1 MTRAFPVYI
10 DALHYRV
17 TTENEH
23 PIAVEQVL
31 TFGATE
37 ILWTGGA
44 MSPTVRAVMD
54 VAGIVPVTSGDCNV

>member
-1 MTRAFPVYI
+1 MTRTFPVYI
-10 DALHYRV
+10 DTSHYRV
-17 TTENEH
+17 TLSNER

-44 MSPTVRAVMD
+44 MSPTVRAVMEK
-54 VAGIVPVTSGDCNV
+54 AGIGIKEDAT

>member
-1 MTRAFPVYI
+1 MTRIFPVYI
-10 DALHYRV
+10 DAFHYRV
-17 TTENEH
+17 TVANER

-44 MSPTVRAVMD
+44 MSPTVRAVME
-54 VAGIVPVTSGDCNV
+54 VAGIATKEDVP